1 MIEET
6 AVVSK
11 VENHHVWVE
20 SKPASGCGSCKQN
33 GSCSTSVLSKMI
45 RKRSVEVDS
54 DIDLRTGDEVVIGI
68 QESVLIRASMLLY
81 LAPLVVMV
89 LVGISVQE
97 LLPPDYDKPD
107 LTVAGVSFLSLGVT
121 LWVINKMQASFF
133 FPYFSRP
140 VVLKKI

>member
-1 MIEET
+1 MIEEI
-6 AVVSK
+6 AVVAK
-11 VENHHVWVE
+11 VENHQVWVE

-54 DIDLRTGDEVVIGI
+54 DIDLRAGDEVVIGI

-97 LLPPDYDKPD
+97 LLPPDYDKAD
-107 LTVAGVSFLSLGVT
+107 LTVAGMSFLSLGLT
-121 LWVINKMQASFF
+121 LWIINKMQASFF

-140 VVLKKI
+140 VVLKKM

>member
-1 MIEET
+1 MIEEI
-6 AVVSK
+6 AVVAK
-11 VENHHVWVE
+11 VENHQVWVE
-20 SKPASGCGSCKQN
+20 SKPASGCGGCKQN

-54 DIDLRTGDEVVIGI
+54 DIDLRAGDEVVIGI

-81 LAPLVVMV
+81 LTPLVVMV
-89 LVGISVQE
+89 LVGMSVQE
-97 LLPPDYDKPD
+97 LLPPEYDKAD
-107 LTVAGVSFLSLGVT
+107 LTVAGMSLLSLGLT

-140 VVLKKI
+140 VVLKKV